1 MLFSARLAGA
11 GPGTRGSPT
20 KGVKRNQE
28 TPRERYLTGEEL
40 VKLLDALAAHP
51 DQREANA
58 FRLLMLTAAR
68 RGEVLSMTLDQIDFE
83 KGTWTKPSSHTKQKK
98 KHHVPLSA
106 PALQLLAK
114 MRDGSDS
121 DYVFPGRDGSG
132 HRVDLKK
139 P

>member
-1 MLFSARLAGA
+1 
-11 GPGTRGSPT
+11 
-20 KGVKRNQE
+20 
-28 TPRERYLTGEEL
+28 
-40 VKLLDALAAHP
+40 
-51 DQREANA
+51 
-58 FRLLMLTAAR
+58 
-68 RGEVLSMTLDQIDFE
+68 MTLDQIDFE

-114 MRDGSDS
+114 MRDGSNS